1 MLRRT
6 RSARV
11 ALGHAKYRP
20 LFLEGLESRVVLSTF
35 NVDTEIALRAAISA
49 ADSDSSSAN
58 TINVTAS
65 ITPTDTTPRTELP
78 CFPA

>member
-1 MLRRT
+1 MLPRT

-11 ALGHAKYRP
+11 ALRHAKYRP

-35 NVDTEIALRAAISA
+35 NVDTEIALLAAISA
-49 ADSDSSSAN
+49 ADSNSSSTN

-65 ITPTDTTPRTELP
+65 ITPTDTTPTTELP